1 MAANSQGIQT
11 LLEAE
16 KEAAK
21 VVQKARQY
29 RVQKLK
35 DARSEAAKEIE
46 QYKAQK
52 EADFKKFESDG
63 SKCPAWTALSSAP
76 AFSPEHWCSGEG
88 DHHLRGLSLPRPLRT
103 EEATLSPPLA
113 DPQHTSQT
121 STSQTTIDTD
131 KDEQLKKLD
140 AEVKKNGPDVV
151 EKIVSRV
158 LKVNPELHRNL
169 KKVEA

>member
-1 MAANSQGIQT
+1 M
-11 LLEAE
+11 
-16 KEAAK
+16 
-21 VVQKARQY
+21 
-29 RVQKLK
+29 
-35 DARSEAAKEIE
+35 
-46 QYKAQK
+46 
-52 EADFKKFESDG
+52 
-63 SKCPAWTALSSAP
+63 
-76 AFSPEHWCSGEG
+76 
-88 DHHLRGLSLPRPLRT
+88 
-103 EEATLSPPLA
+103 SPPLA